1 MIPKWYVCSCPNS
14 RLLIILLFNCYIVK
28 SKSQISASL
37 SLLSLFLIAF
47 MMFPIGDAY
56 SFKIH
61 CADDID
67 LEEYPLCQYETEWN
81 ESEKFNE
88 LVVNGLKERS
98 DEINAD
104 PSSFDK
110 IYSEIQ
116 TQVDRDNP
124 GLYEKGIEIKNW
136 IYEQL
141 EK

>member
-1 MIPKWYVCSCPNS
+1 M
-14 RLLIILLFNCYIVK
+14 K

-37 SLLSLFLIAF
+37 SLFSLFLIAF
-47 MMFPIGDAY
+47 MMFPVGDAH

-88 LVVNGLKERS
+88 LVVDGLKERS
-98 DEINAD
+98 DEINED
-104 PSSFDK
+104 PSSFDR

-116 TQVDRDNP
+116 KQVDRDNP
-124 GLYEKGIEIKNW
+124 GLYERGIEIKNW
-136 IYEQL
+136 IYDQL
-141 EK
+141 ENWFEKTF